1 MMLSEKT
8 FFEFAVKSYQN
19 PRCISVSEFKEDLAR
34 IKYVKRL
41 LNRYAKCK
49 DLQERLILN
58 HLISIYN
65 VFDYACAHQMLFF
78 KCEKKTH
85 GVLKAF
91 LSFLNY
97 LPDDQKNGMNEKVL
111 KLLEEI

>member
-1 MMLSEKT
+1 
-8 FFEFAVKSYQN
+8 
-19 PRCISVSEFKEDLAR
+19 
-34 IKYVKRL
+34 
-41 LNRYAKCK
+41 
-49 DLQERLILN
+49 
-58 HLISIYN
+58 
-65 VFDYACAHQMLFF
+65 MLFF

-97 LPDDQKNGMNEKVL
+97 LPDDQKKGMNEKVL